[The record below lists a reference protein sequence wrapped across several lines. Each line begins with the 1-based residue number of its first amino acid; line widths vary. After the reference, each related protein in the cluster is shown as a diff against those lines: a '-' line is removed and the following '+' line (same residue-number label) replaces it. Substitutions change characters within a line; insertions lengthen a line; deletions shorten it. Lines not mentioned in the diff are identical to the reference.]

1 MAIIS
6 ADIFGSP
13 NVGVYCFAC
22 EGWAAVPAGT
32 PPNKKKRFSDCL
44 GVDLCEVNVAGS
56 TLLGIMLAG
65 NTKGLALPHII
76 FDHELETIKKSAKM
90 NVEIIEDKR
99 DALGNLI
106 LVNDHGAVVDPSFS
120 TSTIEK
126 LKDLFQVE
134 VVRGQISG
142 LPYVGSLAVAT
153 NKGAI
158 TNLSIRDDERDRIQD
173 VLKVQIEPSTVNGG
187 VPFIRSGLLATSN
200 GAVTSPLTVGKELM
214 VISQVMEL

>member
-13 NVGVYCFAC
+13 NIGVYCFAC

-32 PPNKKKRFSDCL
+32 PPNKRKKFRDCL
-44 GVDLCEVNVAGS
+44 GVEIAEVNIAGS

-65 NTKGLALPHII
+65 NKNGLALPHIVY
-76 FDHELETIKKSAKM
+76 DHELETMKKSTQM
-90 NVEIIEDKR
+90 NVAIIEDKR

-106 LVNDHGAVVDPSFS
+106 LVNDYGAVVDPSFP
-120 TSTIEK
+120 TSTIQK
-126 LKDLFQVE
+126 LEELFQVE
-134 VVRGQISG
+134 VVRGRISG

-158 TNLSIRDDERDRIQD
+158 TNPSILYDEKEVIRD

-187 VPFIRSGLLATSN
+187 VPFIRSGLLATSH
-200 GAVTSPLTVGKELM
+200 GAVTGPLTVGKELM